1 MGTINITKCF
11 YVFESTTFRSNGRNP
26 EKKHLK
32 TRKNSSE
39 INSPLDTIQFISCF
53 VNRESA
59 LYNII

>member
-1 MGTINITKCF
+1 MFLNLLLLEAMAEIRK
-11 YVFESTTFRSNGRNP
+11 
-26 EKKHLK
+26 KKHLK